1 MRRRVVGIETEYGL
15 MAATDSGSASSMDA
29 EHAARQLFDPLVR
42 RGRSS
47 NLFLRN
53 GGRLYLDVGAHP
65 EYATAECDRLEDLLA
80 QDRAGSVILAELAAE
95 ADHSFA
101 QIGAP
106 DRLHLFRN
114 NLDSRGNSC
123 GCHENYLLHRRRD
136 FRQVAD
142 ALLSFFITRQ
152 ILVGN
157 GWIRKGAGGAAL
169 CFSQRAEQMW
179 DGISS
184 ATTRTRPIINT
195 RDEPLADS
203 ASYRR
208 MHVIVGD
215 TNVAEPTTALK
226 IGMTQMLLQALEDG
240 IHIGDLTLVDPMSA
254 IREINKD
261 LTGTVEVDLADGRTM
276 TPVAIQREIRSRV
289 LAAIDESELDDIH
302 RYVADLWERGL
313 DAIESG
319 DWSSIETE
327 LDIAI
332 KKTLFERYMAKTGAS
347 LADSRTARLE
357 LSYHDITAAGLA
369 PRLEE
374 AGIMKRLTSLGDVE
388 RALTRAPA
396 STRAHLRGR
405 IIAAAEDARADLT
418 VDWVHVRLDDQS
430 TAPLSLND
438 PLAFEDPRV
447 DELIERIQRQSP
459 VLPA

>member
-80 QDRAGSVILAELAAE
+80 QDRAGSVILAQLAAE
-95 ADHSFA
+95 ADRSFI
-101 QIGAP
+101 QTGAP
-106 DRLHLFRN
+106 DRLHIFRN

-142 ALLSFFITRQ
+142 ALLSFFVTRQ

-157 GWIRKGAGGAAL
+157 GWIRKGAGGASL

-203 ASYRR
+203 GSYRR

-215 TNVAEPTTALK
+215 TNVAEPTIALK
-226 IGMTQMLLQALEDG
+226 VGMTQMLLQALEDG
-240 IHIGDLTLVDPMSA
+240 IHIDDLTLADPMSA

-261 LTGTVEVDLADGRTM
+261 LTGRVGVDLADGRTM

-319 DWSSIETE
+319 DWTPIETE

-332 KKTLFERYMAKTGAS
+332 KKTLLERYIAKTGAS
-347 LADSRTARLE
+347 LADPRTARLE

-369 PRLEE
+369 PRLED
-374 AGIMKRLTSLGDVE
+374 AGLMKRLTSPGDVE
-388 RALTRAPA
+388 RALTRAPT

-405 IIAAAEDARADLT
+405 IVAAAEEARADVT

-430 TAPLSLND
+430 LAPLSLND

-447 DELIERIQRQSP
+447 EELIERIQGQSP